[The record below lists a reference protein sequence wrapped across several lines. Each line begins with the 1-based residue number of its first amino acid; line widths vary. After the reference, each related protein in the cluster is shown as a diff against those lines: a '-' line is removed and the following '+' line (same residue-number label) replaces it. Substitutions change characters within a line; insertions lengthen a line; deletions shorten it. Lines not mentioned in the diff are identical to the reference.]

1 MSGRTEFWL
10 WSGSILGAMALH
22 GGLAAVLAGTTA
34 QAAVPPQPLRVTI
47 STVPNL
53 SRVGEP
59 VAIAPLASAAPLQA
73 TASAVPIQAV
83 TTIAAQVAAPVQAIA
98 AQDVTSP
105 VAAPAPPPQAAAS
118 PATLPLAA
126 ADVAAVV
133 AGTVPA
139 GALARPAA
147 KASTTSPMSEV
158 PLAAAAVPV
167 QVTAAITSQA
177 VALAAPT
184 TQQLPAAAAV
194 AAPGLA
200 GTPLGA
206 VPAAEATP
214 VAMAAQPSARTP
226 LAATA
231 GGGGTVAAPESTT
244 SIAAAV
250 PIASAPSA
258 AGPPT
263 TATANPQNPIGTAVA
278 AVPAGSAPQVI
289 AGEEA
294 VLVAT
299 TPDMPVVAAPVAP
312 TVPTADSLSAFL
324 AGYDGGTCFAAR
336 VDTVDETAM
345 LSAYAVDFA
354 DSVALQLALGQ
365 SFDEPVD
372 VAGYR
377 AERSQCGA
385 LAFVSRL
392 QRLAGAPLAL
402 TLDAGRLA
410 DGETMTGTLVG
421 PPDTAFHLFVVDD
434 EGMVSAADAY
444 LDVQGGSAAFAFP
457 VHLTGDAAAKLQLVI
472 GLATALDLVPLAG
485 RQPADPFFAA
495 LSQRFVEA
503 GDPAAI
509 AIAAFAVE

>member
-10 WSGSILGAMALH
+10 WSGSILGAVALH
-22 GGLAAVLAGTTA
+22 GGLAALFAGTTA
-34 QAAVPPQPLRVTI
+34 QAAVPPPPLRVTI
-47 STVPNL
+47 SAVPNV

-59 VAIAPLASAAPLQA
+59 VAIAPLASAVPAQA
-73 TASAVPIQAV
+73 VASAVPIQAA
-83 TTIAAQVAAPVQAIA
+83 TAIAPQLAAPVQAIA
-98 AQDVTSP
+98 AQDVTSL
-105 VAAPAPPPQAAAS
+105 VAAPATPPQAAAS
-118 PATLPLAA
+118 PATLPS
-126 ADVAAVV
+126 VAANVV
-133 AGTVPA
+133 SVAAGAPA
-139 GALARPAA
+139 GPAA
-147 KASTTSPMSEV
+147 GASTITSMPEV
-158 PLAAAAVPV
+158 PLAATAVPV
-167 QVTAAITSQA
+167 QATAVASQA

-200 GTPLGA
+200 GTPLGSIS
-206 VPAAEATP
+206 AAEATP
-214 VAMAAQPSARTP
+214 VAVTAQPGTSAP
-226 LAATA
+226 LAAIA
-231 GGGGTVAAPESTT
+231 SGGGTVAAPGSST

-250 PIASAPSA
+250 AIASAPGA
-258 AGPPT
+258 AGSPA
-263 TATANPQNPIGTAVA
+263 TAPANPQNPIGTAA
-278 AVPAGSAPQVI
+278 AVAPAGLAPQVI

-294 VLVAT
+294 VLVAV
-299 TPDMPVVAAPVAP
+299 TPEMPVVEAPVAA
-312 TVPTADSLSAFL
+312 TVPTAAALSAFL

-372 VAGYR
+372 VDGYR
-377 AERSQCGA
+377 AEPSQCGA

-402 TLDAGRLA
+402 TLDAERLA
-410 DGETMTGTLVG
+410 DGETMTGTLAG

-434 EGMVSAADAY
+434 EGMVSDANAY
-444 LDVQGGSAAFAFP
+444 LDIRGASAAFAFP

-472 GLATALDLVPLAG
+472 GLATDLDLLAPAD

-495 LSQRFVEA
+495 LTQRLIEA

-509 AIAAFAVE
+509 AIAAFSVDQAP